1 MGQQE
6 AGGLRV
12 KVLVTGGRGLLG
24 SSVVHEVLKAGH
36 ECVVV
41 QRNPSGVTGAREFLD
56 DLTAPKN
63 SDQWLA
69 GVDAVIHLA
78 AKVGIV
84 GSYQDFFDANVAAT
98 QMLMDAAKRHGVNKF
113 IYASSPSVAHTG
125 SALIGAGAG
134 PAEPT
139 RVRGSYSQTKARA
152 ELAVL
157 AANTPS
163 FSTLALRPHLVWGPG
178 DTQLIERIVA
188 RARAGRLFYIDGGF
202 ALIDSTYVSNAAQA
216 FACSLTASPEAF
228 GLAHM
233 VTNGEPRTVRE
244 TLIRITHA
252 AGVPAPVRSVSFH
265 IAMAAGRAAEFAWR
279 NRSSEPP
286 LTSFLVEQLATAH
299 WFDIEQT
306 KKLLNWSPK
315 ISLDEGFVELAQWY
329 AISSIT
335 Q

>member
-1 MGQQE
+1 M
-6 AGGLRV
+6 

-41 QRNPSGVTGAREFLD
+41 QRNPSGITGAREFLD
-56 DLTAPKN
+56 DLTAPK
-63 SDQWLA
+63 STDKWLA
-69 GVDAVIHLA
+69 EVDAVIHLA

-84 GSYQDFFDANVAAT
+84 GSYQDFFDANVVAT
-98 QMLMDAAKRHGVNKF
+98 ELLLDAAKRHGVKSF

-134 PAEPT
+134 PAEPA

-188 RARAGRLFYIDGGF
+188 RARAGRLFYIDGGY
-202 ALIDSTYVSNAAQA
+202 ALIDTTYVSNAAQA
-216 FACSLTASPEAF
+216 FACALNASPESF

-244 TLIRITHA
+244 TLIRITNA
-252 AGVPAPVRSVSFH
+252 AGVPGPSRSVSFP

-279 NRSSEPP
+279 NRTSEPP

-315 ISLDEGFVELAQWY
+315 ISLDEGFAELAQWF
-329 AISSIT
+329 AISS
-335 Q
+335 

>member
-41 QRNPSGVTGAREFLD
+41 QRNPAGITGAREFLD
-56 DLTAPKN
+56 DLTAPK
-63 SDQWLA
+63 STEKCLA

-84 GSYQDFFDANVAAT
+84 GSHQDFIEANVAAT
-98 QMLMDAAKRHGVNKF
+98 QLLLEAAKRHGVTSF

-188 RARAGRLFYIDGGF
+188 RARAGRLFYIDGGY
-202 ALIDSTYVSNAAQA
+202 ALIDTTYVSNAAQA
-216 FACSLTASPEAF
+216 FACALTASPEAF

-244 TLIRITHA
+244 TLIRITQA
-252 AGVPAPVRSVSFH
+252 AGVPGPLRSVSFH

-279 NRSSEPP
+279 NRTSEPP

-306 KKLLNWSPK
+306 KKLLSWSPS
-315 ISLDEGFVELAQWY
+315 ISLDEGFTELANWY
-329 AISSIT
+329 GST
-335 Q
+335 

>member
-6 AGGLRV
+6 AGRLRV

-24 SSVVHEVLKAGH
+24 SSVVQEVLKAGH
-36 ECVVV
+36 ECIVV
-41 QRNPSGVTGAREFLD
+41 QRNPSGVSGAREFLD
-56 DLTAPKN
+56 DLTAPK
-63 SDQWLA
+63 STDKWLA

-84 GSYQDFFDANVAAT
+84 GSNQDFFDANVAAT
-98 QMLMDAAKRHGVNKF
+98 ELLLDAAKRHGVKSF

-139 RVRGSYSQTKARA
+139 KVRGSYSQTKARA

-163 FSTLALRPHLVWGPG
+163 FSALALRPHLVWGPG

-188 RARAGRLFYIDGGF
+188 RARAGRLFYIDGGY
-202 ALIDSTYVSNAAQA
+202 ALIDTTYVSNAAQA
-216 FACSLTASPEAF
+216 FACALTASPEAF

-244 TLIRITHA
+244 TLIRITNA
-252 AGVPAPVRSVSFH
+252 AGVPGPSRSVSFP

-279 NRSSEPP
+279 NRTSEPP

-329 AISSIT
+329 EICS
-335 Q
+335 

>member
-6 AGGLRV
+6 VGGLRV

-41 QRNPSGVTGAREFLD
+41 QRNPAGITGAREFLD
-56 DLTAPKN
+56 DLTAPK
-63 SDQWLA
+63 STDKWLA

-84 GSYQDFFDANVAAT
+84 GSYQDFLDANVVAT
-98 QMLMDAAKRHGVNKF
+98 ELLLDAAKRQGVKSF

-139 RVRGSYSQTKARA
+139 KVRGSYSQTKARA

-163 FSTLALRPHLVWGPG
+163 FSALALRPHLVWGPG

-188 RARAGRLFYIDGGF
+188 RARAGRLFYIDGGY
-202 ALIDSTYVSNAAQA
+202 ALIDTTYVSNAAQA
-216 FACSLTASPEAF
+216 FACALTASPEAF

-244 TLIRITHA
+244 TLIRITNA
-252 AGVPAPVRSVSFH
+252 AGVPEPSRSVSFP

-279 NRSSEPP
+279 NRTSEPP

-315 ISLDEGFVELAQWY
+315 ISLDEGFAELSNWY
-329 AISSIT
+329 RGT
-335 Q
+335 